1 MGSSKKAVKYILVD
15 AFADTEFNSK
25 AAALSLVEEKKDE
38 PWLHSLAPE
47 FNVSQTCFL
56 TRFSDSNS
64 IHPRFRLRW
73 FTPLGEVEL
82 CENATLA
89 AAQFCFSSK
98 LVTGNIIEFSTLIG
112 ILTAKKILDPKEYGL
127 VKSEYGD
134 VEQQF
139 LIELDFP
146 AISTTNCP
154 VNETSLTSNVLS
166 NRSTFIGSKKTASEI
181 YSDVLP
187 SADAIAAYQLNLEET
202 KQFPGRGLIISAGD
216 PSESGFHSLSRFFCP
231 KFGNLMP
238 SKSPIKYY
246 VVNAFSESP
255 FRGNPAAVCVLQEE
269 KEEKWL
275 QYVAREFNLSATCF
289 LTKVDDSNALVPKYR
304 LRWFA
309 PAVELNI
316 CGHGTI
322 AAAYVLFQMGMVKH
336 NKVEFHIKSG
346 KLLLAER
353 IVDNIITR
361 NEVERTQHVS
371 VRLVFPLIPIIGCDS
386 TEMELAS
393 TFTTCTDLP
402 INVVKMS
409 YEEELIVEYPS
420 GKVVADLCP
429 SINEIQKWQGRG
441 VVITGAAPKDS
452 GFDFFSRF
460 FCPNLG
466 MIEDPVCGSIHCGV
480 APYWS
485 KKLGRK
491 HLKAYMAS
499 PRGGELELQVD
510 EEKQQVLIQGKAV
523 VVMEGFLFP

>member
-309 PAVELNI
+309 PAVE
-316 CGHGTI
+316 
-322 AAAYVLFQMGMVKH
+322 
-336 NKVEFHIKSG
+336 
-346 KLLLAER
+346 
-353 IVDNIITR
+353 
-361 NEVERTQHVS
+361 
-371 VRLVFPLIPIIGCDS
+371 
-386 TEMELAS
+386 
-393 TFTTCTDLP
+393 
-402 INVVKMS
+402 
-409 YEEELIVEYPS
+409 VEYPS